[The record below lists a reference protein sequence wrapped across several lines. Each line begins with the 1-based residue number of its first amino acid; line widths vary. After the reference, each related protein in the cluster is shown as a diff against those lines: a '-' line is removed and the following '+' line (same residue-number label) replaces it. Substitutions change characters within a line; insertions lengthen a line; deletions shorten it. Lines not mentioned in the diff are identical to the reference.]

1 MVLVRNRRALAKRG
15 DHMNAQEQIS
25 LLIVEDHQ
33 IIRTA
38 IERYLKQLPS
48 LQMMGVATDG
58 SAAVEMALR
67 LKPNVILMDIGL
79 PLLDGIEAT
88 RKIKAALPAVRVLI
102 LTAFDDDDTVFAAL
116 AAGADGYCLKTTPLA
131 ELVRAIHSVANGAA
145 WLDRGIAKKVLANT
159 SIAHLTDTQL
169 SKKQRPHQFRL
180 TLREL
185 EVLELMVKGRSNQE
199 IASELAIA
207 LETAKSHVSSI
218 MQKLVVSDRTQAAVK
233 ALREGMF
240 E

>member
-1 MVLVRNRRALAKRG
+1 
-15 DHMNAQEQIS
+15 MNAQEQIS
-25 LLIVEDHQ
+25 LIIVEDHQ

-38 IERYLKQLPS
+38 IVRYLQQLPS
-48 LQMMGVATDG
+48 LQMMGVAEDG
-58 SAAVEMALR
+58 PSAVEMALR
-67 LKPNVILMDIGL
+67 LKPNVILMDVGL

-88 RKIKAALPAVRVLI
+88 RKIKAALPAVRVLM

-131 ELVRAIHSVANGAA
+131 ELVRAIQSVANGAA

-159 SIAHLTDTQL
+159 SIAHLVDGMPQF
-169 SKKQRPHQFRL
+169 SKKQRPQQFRL

-199 IASELAIA
+199 IANELAIA
-207 LETAKSHVSSI
+207 HETAKSHVSSI

-233 ALREGMF
+233 ALKEGMF